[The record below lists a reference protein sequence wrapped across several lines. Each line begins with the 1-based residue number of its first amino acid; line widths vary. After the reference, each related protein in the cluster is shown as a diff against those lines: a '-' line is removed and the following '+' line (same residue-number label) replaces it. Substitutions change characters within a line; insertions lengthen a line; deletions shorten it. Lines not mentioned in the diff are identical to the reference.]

1 MTLGATRKPE
11 QECPDGLISESLTGA
26 QVVRC
31 IKVLSLQRRRAI
43 SIVDHVSTIE
53 KSQLLLRLGLLVL
66 SDVEAKVSQLH
77 RPKADG
83 PSLGKIVTS
92 FSIYL
97 PSIQQQVTMRISGFG
112 GRGRLTHLLSLYEG
126 SLTLR

>member
-1 MTLGATRKPE
+1 M
-11 QECPDGLISESLTGA
+11 
-26 QVVRC
+26 RC

-112 GRGRLTHLLSLYEG
+112 GRGRLTHLLPPYEG
-126 SLTLR
+126 SLAFR